1 MSQVFTRVLY
11 YTYEEEE
18 NPDSLELFDPKYN
31 KRVTIPR
38 DHSTTPDFTAMNWL
52 QKKNI
57 SVLGCMMNHIT
68 CEFEGAMPDLFDYN
82 VPISHVL
89 EISTVKNDAGV
100 YQLKIHSARYSQ
112 SVYVDIKDGRD
123 TITNAYEWLDEKGY
137 TLVSADVDS
146 LKMYVVSDIMKPL
159 YNTPELV

>member
-1 MSQVFTRVLY
+1 MSQIFTRVLY
-11 YTYEEEE
+11 YTYEEEDQ
-18 NPDSLELFDPKYN
+18 PDSLEIFDPKYN

-38 DHSTTPDFTAMNWL
+38 DHATTPDFTAMNFL

-68 CEFEGAMPDLFDYN
+68 CEFEGAVPDLFEFN
-82 VPISHVL
+82 VPVSHVL
-89 EISTVKNDAGV
+89 EISTVKNEASV
-100 YQLKIHSARYSQ
+100 YQLKIYSARYNQ

-146 LKMYVVSDIMKPL
+146 LKLFVVTDVIKPL
-159 YNTPELV
+159 YETPELV

>member
-38 DHSTTPDFTAMNWL
+38 DHSTTPDFTAMNFL

-68 CEFEGAMPDLFDYN
+68 CEFEGPMPELFEYN
-82 VPISHVL
+82 VPVSHVL
-89 EISTVKNDAGV
+89 EMSTVKNDAGV
-100 YQLKIHSARYSQ
+100 YQLKIHSARYNQ
-112 SVYVDIKDGRD
+112 HVYVDIKDGRD
-123 TITNAYEWLDEKGY
+123 TADNAYQWLCDHGY

-146 LKMYVVSDIMKPL
+146 LKMFIVTDTMKPL